1 MTALAVIAV
10 CVVAGIAL
18 VGLLVRLAQRQGA
31 MQERTTALSQA
42 EAQTIKNLN
51 DREAIDHEI
60 NVDPDLVARA
70 RRSGVVRADP
80 GK

>member
-18 VGLLVRLAQRQGA
+18 VGLMVRLAQRQGA

-42 EAQTIKNLN
+42 EAQTIKNL
-51 DREAIDHEI
+51 EARNETNRLVNAD
-60 NVDPDLVARA
+60 DDLVG
-70 RRSGVVRADP
+70 RSVRWVQP
-80 GK
+80 PNPK

>member
-1 MTALAVIAV
+1 MTALAIIAV

-18 VGLLVRLAQRQGA
+18 VGLMVRLAQRQGA

-42 EAQTIKNLN
+42 EAQTIKNMEARN
-51 DREAIDHEI
+51 ETDRLVNA
-60 NVDPDLVARA
+60 DPDLVARSA
-70 RRSGVVRADP
+70 KWVRADP